1 MKTTKR
7 MRICKVVIPAGTTLQ
22 FSNEGLCFYKG
33 LVLSKRA
40 MLGLEA
46 DMIEGENPV
55 KAEAAVKVEDD
66 VVNIKVDSSFFS
78 EHSQGW
84 QNQGL
89 VIKDYCR
96 NYEGKMIA
104 RFQMPKTRQE
114 AYKLVTVMAQCGN
127 SMQTIIMQWP
137 KVAVLAGL
145 IDNTKFERLEYY
157 VNAANQSIA
166 NSGQIRP
173 DTTSLL

>member
-7 MRICKVVIPAGTTLQ
+7 MRICNVVMPAGTTLQ

-33 LVLSKRA
+33 LVLSKHA

-46 DMIEGENPV
+46 DMPADENPV
-55 KAEAAVKVEDD
+55 KVDEDD
-66 VVNIKVDSSFFS
+66 VINIKIDHSFFS

-89 VIKDYCR
+89 VVKDYYR

-104 RFQMPKTRQE
+104 KFQMPKTRQE
-114 AYKLVTVMAQCGN
+114 AYKLVTVMVQCGN

-137 KVAVLAGL
+137 NVASLAGL

-157 VNAANQSIA
+157 INAANQFIS
-166 NSGQIRP
+166 NSGQISP